1 MSNDVF
7 ANKISKVIK
16 NNEEVYYSKD
26 EKDVISNDESR
37 KIKEQNIYQKL
48 NSIFSSKNY
57 IYKAD
62 VIIITK
68 TGEIKKRVIGK
79 NSQYLITMENE
90 LIPIVDIIDIKYQ

>member
-37 KIKEQNIYQKL
+37 KIKEKNIYQKL